1 MKNTVIHLVALAC
14 SIAACDASE
23 GPVEAERAA
32 VESVAAVTDPAS
44 GRAPAASVASASA
57 EPRDAAAPR
66 GPAMPG
72 AKQAFT
78 TVADLVATQ
87 YVDGPLSEDE
97 LWTGAM
103 QGVLARAAQG
113 GDPHVNALLSPAE
126 LQELLIGTKGLLV
139 GVGIKIERVAGVV
152 VVADVIPGGP
162 AEAARIAAGDRIL
175 GIDGERIGPLELAD
189 VVARIRGV
197 DGSKVALFLQRDTE
211 EWTAE
216 VIRGQIHVD
225 SVEATSLGDGVGYLR
240 ITSFAEGTPGELG
253 DELTSLRRGGATRIV
268 LDLRDCPGGMLDAT
282 VGIAEHFLP
291 VGAPVLSIT
300 HRDGTTE
307 SRVTER
313 DRGGGD
319 LPLAVLIGP
328 GTASSAEILADALH
342 HAGDRAD
349 RRAILVGDTTFG
361 KRTIESIH
369 ELAEGWAVKLSVSR
383 FVLASGATGAVKPD
397 VRIPADPERK
407 PARIGAVQ
415 ADDDPTLAAAME
427 LLDRR

>member
-1 MKNTVIHLVALAC
+1 MKNTVIHMIALAC
-14 SIAACDASE
+14 SIAACDASDDA
-23 GPVEAERAA
+23 VEAPRAA
-32 VESVAAVTDPAS
+32 AEPIAPADPAS
-44 GRAPAASVASASA
+44 ERVPAGAMANASGALRGAPV
-57 EPRDAAAPR
+57 PR

-78 TVADLVATQ
+78 TVAELVATQ

-97 LWTGAM
+97 VWTGAM
-103 QGVLARAAQG
+103 QGVLARLAQG
-113 GDPHVNALLSPAE
+113 GDPHVNALLSPGE
-126 LQELLIGTKGLLV
+126 LQELVIGTKGLLV

-162 AEAARIAAGDRIL
+162 AEAARIQAGDRIL

-189 VVARIRGV
+189 VVTRIRGA

-211 EWTAE
+211 EWTTE
-216 VIRGQIHVD
+216 VTRGQIHVD
-225 SVEATSLGDGVGYLR
+225 SVESTSLGDGVGYLR
-240 ITSFAEGTPGELG
+240 ITSFAQGTPGELG
-253 DELTSLRRGGATRIV
+253 DELTALRAGGATRIV

-291 VGAPVLSIT
+291 AGAPVLSIA
-300 HRDGTTE
+300 HRDGTSET
-307 SRVTER
+307 RVTER
-313 DRGGGD
+313 DHGGGD

-342 HAGDRAD
+342 HAGARAD
-349 RRAILVGDTTFG
+349 RPAILVGDTTFG
-361 KRTIESIH
+361 KQTIESIH
-369 ELAEGWAVKLSVSR
+369 ELGDGWAVKLSVSR
-383 FVLASGATGAVKPD
+383 FVLASGATGAIKPD
-397 VRIPADPERK
+397 VRIPAEPDRK

-415 ADDDPTLAAAME
+415 ADDDATLAAAME

>member
-14 SIAACDASE
+14 SIAACDASDDAVDA
-23 GPVEAERAA
+23 PRAA
-32 VESVAAVTDPAS
+32 AESIAPATDPAS
-44 GRAPAASVASASA
+44 ERAPAGAMASASGA
-57 EPRDAAAPR
+57 HRDAAVPR

-72 AKQAFT
+72 AKAAFT
-78 TVADLVATQ
+78 TVAELVATQ

-97 LWTGAM
+97 VWTGAM
-103 QGVLARAAQG
+103 QGVLSRLAEG
-113 GDPHVNALLSPAE
+113 GDPHVNALLSPGE
-126 LQELLIGTKGLLV
+126 LQELVIGTKGLLV

-162 AEAARIAAGDRIL
+162 AEAARIQAGDRIL

-189 VVARIRGV
+189 VVGRIRGA
-197 DGSKVALFLQRDTE
+197 DGSKVSLFLQRDTE
-211 EWTAE
+211 EWTVE
-216 VIRGQIHVD
+216 VTRGQVHVD

-253 DELTSLRRGGATRIV
+253 EELAALRAGGATRVV

-291 VGAPVLSIT
+291 AGAPVLSIE
-300 HRDGTTE
+300 HRDGTKET
-307 SRVTER
+307 RVTEQ
-313 DRGGGD
+313 DRGGGK

-349 RRAILVGDTTFG
+349 HRALLVGDATFG

-407 PARIGAVQ
+407 SVRISAIQ